1 VIPRHALLLDLLGLL
16 TGCALVF
23 FVDVSTPP
31 ALAASV
37 AYPGLVMLAQRDSH
51 SRLAIATATFS
62 SVLIFVALGWEGA
75 LSWQFSDAFLT
86 GIFSLTLTWMAVLLG
101 ARRQPA
107 AAIAPDPKIQ
117 AAVEPRVARESTEQI
132 ESQANIVRLT
142 EVQRALLDRLNL
154 ATQTAGIA
162 IWDRDLVTGELQADD
177 GLARVCGLRH
187 GIEGFES
194 LLDATHPDDRE
205 AVAKSRSQ
213 AIDDPAH
220 DSILAMRHRI
230 VRQSDGAVR
239 HLQTHRRIM
248 RDGTGKAIRVIGV
261 AWDMTEQ
268 VEATEAAQAA
278 SRAKSQLLANVSHE
292 IRTPMN
298 GIIGM
303 TRLLLDSQLND
314 PQRDYAQTIHASADA
329 LLRVIND
336 ILDFSKIEAGR
347 MQIESAPMDIRQAV
361 KDVVATLV
369 APAAA
374 KNLRLTLD
382 VKRDVPACAL
392 GDPQRICQCLINLIG
407 NAIKFTQ
414 RGEIVVSVQAREV
427 RTDAVVT
434 RFAVK
439 DTGIG
444 IAAAAQSNLFEPFVQ
459 ADASTTRNFGGT
471 GLGLSIV
478 KRFVEMM
485 GGALGFES
493 AVGVGSTFWFDLPL
507 TTVERVSETPA
518 APEGDVVPDSGR
530 AKPGK
535 PGPLTP
541 LYAGKVLVVED
552 NPVNQKVARHIL
564 ERLGCEVLMAQNG
577 VDALDQLSTLQV
589 ELILMDVQMPVMDG
603 IVATSRIR
611 ELEAHGRARTPI
623 VALTANAMAGDYEKC
638 MAAGMDSF
646 LTKPLNVDR
655 LREVLDGFGL
665 RAGVVARAALSQL
678 QLAAMEQGTEAP
690 SHDARPPV
698 DLSKLH
704 ALTEGDPEFTAE
716 LVATF
721 YDSTNLC
728 LEDITS
734 GVHSNEREQ
743 IARTAHRLKGA
754 ASNIHA
760 DELAEAAALLES
772 TAAGL
777 TPAELSHQ
785 IATLRSQALRTIEF
799 LRAAQQNGF
808 QSSAA

>member
-1 VIPRHALLLDLLGLL
+1 LLDLAGLL

-31 ALAASV
+31 TLAASV
-37 AYPGLVMLAQRDSH
+37 AYPGLVLLAQRDHH
-51 SRLAIATATFS
+51 SRLAVATATFS

-75 LSWQFSDAFLT
+75 LSWQLSDTFLT
-86 GIFSLTLTWMAVLLG
+86 GIFTLTLTWMAVLLG
-101 ARRQPA
+101 SRRQATA
-107 AAIAPDPKIQ
+107 ASAQEPKV
-117 AAVEPRVARESTEQI
+117 AAEVEPQVARESTEQI

-177 GLARVCGLRH
+177 SLARVCGLRH
-187 GIEGFES
+187 GIEGFEP

-205 AVAKSRSQ
+205 TVAKSRSQ
-213 AIDDPAH
+213 AIDDPSH

-303 TRLLLDSQLND
+303 TRLLLDSPLND
-314 PQRDYAQTIHASADA
+314 SQRDYAQTIHVSADA

-347 MQIESAPMDIRQAV
+347 MQIESVPMDVRQTV
-361 KDVVATLV
+361 KDVVATLA

-374 KNLRLTLD
+374 KDLQLMLD
-382 VKRDVPACAL
+382 VQADVPACAL
-392 GDPQRICQCLINLIG
+392 GDSQRICQCLINLIG

-414 RGEIVVSVQAREV
+414 RGEIVVSVRVREA

-444 IAAAAQSNLFEPFVQ
+444 IAGAAQSNLFEPFVQ

-485 GGALGFES
+485 GGTLGFQS

-507 TTVERVSETPA
+507 RTVERMSEEGASATPA
-518 APEGDVVPDSGR
+518 TVEGGAGPDTGRTRSGKAGQLAPLYSGR
-530 AKPGK
+530 
-535 PGPLTP
+535 
-541 LYAGKVLVVED
+541 VLVVED

-589 ELILMDVQMPVMDG
+589 ELILMDVQMPIMDG

-611 ELEAHGRARTPI
+611 ELEAQGRVRTPI

-655 LREVLDGFGL
+655 LREALDSFGL
-665 RAGVVARAALSQL
+665 RAGADPTALDQPQFAL
-678 QLAAMEQGTEAP
+678 AMERHTGTD
-690 SHDARPPV
+690 SNDARPPV
-698 DLSKLH
+698 DLNKLH
-704 ALTEGDPEFTAE
+704 ELTEGDPEFTAE
-716 LVATF
+716 LIATF
-721 YDSTNLC
+721 YDSTSLC

-734 GVHSNEREQ
+734 GVRRDEREQ
-743 IARTAHRLKGA
+743 IVRTAHRLKGA

-760 DELAEAAALLES
+760 DDLAEVAALLES
-772 TAAGL
+772 TATSL

-785 IATLRSQALRTIEF
+785 IATLRSQALRTVEF

-808 QSSAA
+808 ESSAA

>member
-1 VIPRHALLLDLLGLL
+1 LLDLVGLL

-23 FVDVSTPP
+23 FVDVNTPP
-31 ALAASV
+31 TLAASV
-37 AYPGLVMLAQRDSH
+37 AYPGLVLLAQRDNH

-62 SVLIFVALGWEGA
+62 SVLIFVALGWDGA

-101 ARRQPA
+101 ARRQST
-107 AAIAPDPKIQ
+107 AAIAPDPKIP
-117 AAVEPRVARESTEQI
+117 AAVEPGVARESTEQI

-177 GLARVCGLRH
+177 GLARVCGLRD
-187 GIEGFES
+187 GVEGFES

-213 AIDDPAH
+213 AIDDPSH

-268 VEATEAAQAA
+268 VEATEAAQTA

-314 PQRDYAQTIHASADA
+314 PQRDYAQTIHVSADA

-361 KDVVATLV
+361 KDVVATLA

-374 KNLRLTLD
+374 KNLQLTLD

-392 GDPQRICQCLINLIG
+392 GDPQRICQCLINLVG

-434 RFAVK
+434 RFTVK

-444 IAAAAQSNLFEPFVQ
+444 IATAAQSNLFEPFVQ

-493 AVGVGSTFWFDLPL
+493 AVGVGSTFWLESGA
-507 TTVERVSETPA
+507 VPA
-518 APEGDVVPDSGR
+518 SGR
-530 AKPGK
+530 TKPGK
-535 PGPLTP
+535 PGALTP
-541 LYAGKVLVVED
+541 LYSGKVLVVED

-577 VDALDQLSTLQV
+577 VDALDQLSTRQV

-611 ELEAHGRARTPI
+611 ELEAQGRGRTPI

-655 LREVLDGFGL
+655 LRDVLDGFGL
-665 RAGVVARAALSQL
+665 RTGAAKAASRQPQL
-678 QLAAMEQGTEAP
+678 AAAMEQGTGAH
-690 SHDARPPV
+690 SNDARPPV

-734 GVHSNEREQ
+734 GVCSDERAQ

-760 DELAEAAALLES
+760 DELAEVAALLES

>member
-1 VIPRHALLLDLLGLL
+1 
-16 TGCALVF
+16 
-23 FVDVSTPP
+23 
-31 ALAASV
+31 
-37 AYPGLVMLAQRDSH
+37 
-51 SRLAIATATFS
+51 
-62 SVLIFVALGWEGA
+62 
-75 LSWQFSDAFLT
+75 
-86 GIFSLTLTWMAVLLG
+86 
-101 ARRQPA
+101 
-107 AAIAPDPKIQ
+107 
-117 AAVEPRVARESTEQI
+117 
-132 ESQANIVRLT
+132 
-142 EVQRALLDRLNL
+142 
-154 ATQTAGIA
+154 
-162 IWDRDLVTGELQADD
+162 LQ
-177 GLARVCGLRH
+177 
-187 GIEGFES
+187 
-194 LLDATHPDDRE
+194 
-205 AVAKSRSQ
+205 
-213 AIDDPAH
+213 
-220 DSILAMRHRI
+220 
-230 VRQSDGAVR
+230 
-239 HLQTHRRIM
+239 
-248 RDGTGKAIRVIGV
+248 
-261 AWDMTEQ
+261 
-268 VEATEAAQAA
+268 
-278 SRAKSQLLANVSHE
+278 
-292 IRTPMN
+292 
-298 GIIGM
+298 
-303 TRLLLDSQLND
+303 
-314 PQRDYAQTIHASADA
+314 
-329 LLRVIND
+329 
-336 ILDFSKIEAGR
+336 
-347 MQIESAPMDIRQAV
+347 
-361 KDVVATLV
+361 
-369 APAAA
+369 
-374 KNLRLTLD
+374 LTLD

-392 GDPQRICQCLINLIG
+392 GDPQRICQCLINLVG

-434 RFAVK
+434 RFTVK

-444 IAAAAQSNLFEPFVQ
+444 IATAAQSNLFEPFVQ

-507 TTVERVSETPA
+507 KTVERVSETTAALESGAVPA
-518 APEGDVVPDSGR
+518 SGR
-530 AKPGK
+530 TKPGK
-535 PGPLTP
+535 PGALTP
-541 LYAGKVLVVED
+541 LYSGKVLVVED

-577 VDALDQLSTLQV
+577 VDALDQLSTRQV

-611 ELEAHGRARTPI
+611 ELEAQGRGRTPI

-655 LREVLDGFGL
+655 LRDVLDGFGL
-665 RAGVVARAALSQL
+665 RTGAAKAASRQPQL
-678 QLAAMEQGTEAP
+678 AAAMEQGTGAH
-690 SHDARPPV
+690 SNDARPPV

-734 GVHSNEREQ
+734 GVCSDERAQ

-760 DELAEAAALLES
+760 DELAEVAALLES

>member
-1 VIPRHALLLDLLGLL
+1 MIPRHALLLDLVGLL

-31 ALAASV
+31 TLAASV
-37 AYPGLVMLAQRDSH
+37 AYPGLVLLAQRDSH
-51 SRLAIATATFS
+51 SRLAIATAALS
-62 SVLIFVALGWEGA
+62 SVLIVVALGMDGA
-75 LSWQFSDAFLT
+75 LSWQLSDTLLT
-86 GIFSLTLTWMAVLLG
+86 GLFTLTLTWMAVLLG
-101 ARRQPA
+101 SHRQPPDA
-107 AAIAPDPKIQ
+107 LAQAPKVP
-117 AAVEPRVARESTEQI
+117 ATAEPRAARESTEQI

-177 GLARVCGLRH
+177 SLARLCGLRP
-187 GIEGFES
+187 GDEGFEP

-205 AVAKSRSQ
+205 AVAKSRNQ
-213 AIDDPAH
+213 AIDDPSH

-303 TRLLLDSQLND
+303 TRLLLDSPLND
-314 PQRDYAQTIHASADA
+314 PQRDYAQTIHASADV

-347 MQIESAPMDIRQAV
+347 MQIESVPMDVRHTV
-361 KDVVATLV
+361 KDVVATLA

-374 KNLRLTLD
+374 KNLQLTLD
-382 VKRDVPACAL
+382 VRQDVPVSAL

-414 RGEIVVSVQAREV
+414 RGEILVSVQAREV
-427 RTDAVVT
+427 RKDAVVT

-444 IAAAAQSNLFEPFVQ
+444 IEDAAQSNLFEPFVQ

-485 GGALGFES
+485 GGTLGFES

-507 TTVERVSETPA
+507 MAVASAGEKTVARASDA
-518 APEGDVVPDSGR
+518 VPDSSR
-530 AKPGK
+530 ARSGK
-535 PGPLTP
+535 PGSLTP
-541 LYAGKVLVVED
+541 MYSGKVLVVED

-564 ERLGCEVLMAQNG
+564 ERLGCEVLIAQNG
-577 VDALDQLSTLQV
+577 VDALDLLSTLQV

-611 ELEAHGRARTPI
+611 ELEALGRARTPI

-655 LREVLDGFGL
+655 LREALDSLGL
-665 RAGVVARAALSQL
+665 RVRALQAVPSQPQVA
-678 QLAAMEQGTEAP
+678 AAMEQGTVADSNEAR
-690 SHDARPPV
+690 APV

-704 ALTEGDPEFTAE
+704 ELTEGDQEFTAE

-721 YDSTNLC
+721 YDSTHRC
-728 LEDITS
+728 LDDIAS
-734 GVHSNEREQ
+734 GVRSEEREQ

-760 DELAEAAALLES
+760 DDLAEVAALLEA